1 MDRHEMIKRLGMGE
15 NPIDVS
21 IQKWEDGKRYVESDT
36 FDFKVVSQM
45 LKGGDNCAL
54 CFRYVDDYWYNI
66 CSECPIYKRTGMT
79 LCQNTPYISV
89 VDAIHS
95 QDKSGLIKA
104 IDDEIEF
111 LKSLK
116 KEDDKNGSN

>member
-1 MDRHEMIKRLGMGE
+1 MIKRLGMGE

-36 FDFKVVSQM
+36 FDFKVVSHM
-45 LKGGDNCAL
+45 LKRADNCAL
-54 CFRYVDDYWYNI
+54 CFIYHDDCWYGM
-66 CSECPIYKRTGMT
+66 CYECPIYKRTGIR
-79 LCQNTPYISV
+79 LCQNTPYMDVIV
-89 VDAIHS
+89 AIHS
-95 QDKSGLIKA
+95 QDRSGLIKA
-104 IDDEIEF
+104 INEEIEF